1 MILEALGRHLPGSL
15 RELPIP
21 IDEAE
26 GLGVGG
32 LLREAGIVVSCDEEA
47 LRVLY
52 LVEVVQDD
60 VRPRERAEDT

>member
-1 MILEALGRHLPGSL
+1 MILAALGRHLPRSL

-32 LLREAGIVVSCDEEA
+32 LLREAGIVV
-47 LRVLY
+47 
-52 LVEVVQDD
+52 
-60 VRPRERAEDT
+60 P